1 MFGFIMKTNTF
12 ITLSTATANVGVLVG
27 LIFLLVELKQTR
39 RIALSQIRQE
49 RTMSVIDEYA
59 SFARDRGFSDILHT
73 SLDDGEFASL
83 SKSDWN
89 QIRLYELARTVRLED
104 VYFQYQRGLID
115 EVAYNFSLAM
125 AASRLPIWKWLKIAD
140 PSPEFSK
147 AIEAYIKDEDFK
159 QTLLAAK
166 FQEWADENPSPFGGL
181 SSPFYYE

>member
-39 RIALSQIRQE
+39 RIALSEIRQE

-59 SFARDRGFSDILHT
+59 SFAKDRGFSDILHT
-73 SLDDGEFASL
+73 SLDDGEFGSL

-125 AASRLPIWKWLKIAD
+125 AAAGYRSGNGLKLPIQVPSSAKQLKH
-140 PSPEFSK
+140 
-147 AIEAYIKDEDFK
+147 
-159 QTLLAAK
+159 TLK
-166 FQEWADENPSPFGGL
+166 MKTSNRHC
-181 SSPFYYE
+181 

>member
-1 MFGFIMKTNTF
+1 MKTNTF
-12 ITLSTATANVGVLVG
+12 ITLSTATANIGVLVG

-39 RIALSQIRQE
+39 KIALSEIRQE

-59 SFARDRGFSDILHT
+59 SFASDKAFSDILHT
-73 SLDDGEFASL
+73 SLDDGEFGSL

-104 VYFQYQRGLID
+104 VFFQYQQGLID

-147 AIEAYIKDEDFK
+147 AIEAYIKDQDFK

-166 FQEWADENPSPFGGL
+166 FQEWVEMNPSPFGGL
-181 SSPFYYE
+181 SSPFYYK

>member
-1 MFGFIMKTNTF
+1 
-12 ITLSTATANVGVLVG
+12 
-27 LIFLLVELKQTR
+27 
-39 RIALSQIRQE
+39 
-49 RTMSVIDEYA
+49 MSVIGEYA
-59 SFARDRGFSDILHT
+59 SFAGDRASSAILHT
-73 SLDDGEFASL
+73 SLDDGEFAFL

-104 VYFQYQRGLID
+104 VFFQYQQGLID